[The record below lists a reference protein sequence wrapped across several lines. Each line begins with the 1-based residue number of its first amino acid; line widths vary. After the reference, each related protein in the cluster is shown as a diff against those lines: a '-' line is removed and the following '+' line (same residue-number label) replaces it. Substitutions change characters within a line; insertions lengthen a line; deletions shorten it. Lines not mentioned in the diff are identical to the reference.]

1 MNSDFTESQIRN
13 ALAGF
18 ATGVTVVT
26 ALNKHMKNIGMTVN
40 SFNSVSL
47 KPPLVL
53 WSISCESRYFRD
65 FMLAETFAIH
75 VLAADQQD
83 ISKKFAGPEVDRFD
97 GVSFSQGLFGMPLIN
112 HYRACFQ
119 CSVADRYPGGDH
131 MIIVGKVIAID
142 NREHKPLICYG
153 GGYGL

>member
-1 MNSDFTESQIRN
+1 
-13 ALAGF
+13 
-18 ATGVTVVT
+18 
-26 ALNKHMKNIGMTVN
+26 MKKIGMTVN

-53 WSISCESRYFRD
+53 WSISCESRYFRY
-65 FMLAETFAIH
+65 FILAETFAIH

-97 GVSFSQGLFGMPLIN
+97 GVSFSQGLFGMPVIK
-112 HYRACFQ
+112 HYRARFQ
-119 CSVADRYPGGDH
+119 CSVTDRYPGGDH

-142 NREHKPLICYG
+142 NREHNPLIFLHHLLSKLRNLVTKHCTQSS
-153 GGYGL
+153 